1 MIHRN
6 AALAAVFVCA
16 ISLDLPSP
24 AKAGGPNPATPSKHH
39 AAAKQPEI
47 KQALGRPLIDSA
59 IPLQEIQDFIDA
71 RIPPM
76 PRAKSAAEWDAYAR
90 RARQEALDRAVF
102 RGEAAH
108 WRQLPTRVEWLETI
122 DGGPGYKIRKLRYE
136 AVPGL
141 WIPALLYEPTEFKTP
156 KVPVSLAVNGHDLAG
171 KAVPYKQLR
180 CINQAKRGM
189 IVLNTEYL
197 HMGQLTAPNYD
208 HYRMNQLDLC
218 GTSGLAPFYL
228 VMSRGLD
235 ILLAHEHADPT
246 RVAVQGLS
254 GGGWQTITISSLD
267 TRVTLCNPVAGYS
280 SLRTRVRNVSDLG
293 DSEQNAADLETV
305 VDYAQMTAMLA
316 PRPALLT
323 YNFGDNCC
331 FKADHALPPLV
342 GAAGP
347 IYELYGKAH
356 NLRTHINLDPGT
368 HNYGLDNRQQL
379 YRMLKDFFFADRSDI
394 TVTEIPSD
402 AEIKTPEQLKVELPP
417 RNEDFNTLARRLA
430 AALPRDGEL
439 PKTPE
444 KTAAWRAARRS
455 ELAKIVHAHSWNAL
469 PMTITIRPVG
479 ADRERDGWLRVG
491 DLWTV
496 PFVELRPPK
505 VSGDVIVIADEGRAA
520 AADVVDAQ
528 LRSGRSV
535 TAVDL
540 YNFGEAKTT
549 QRPSLFAIAVSS
561 VGERPLG
568 IQSSQLA
575 AIARFVRH
583 ATGKSPALAA
593 LGPRSSLIATVAA
606 AIEPAAIGGLE
617 LHGAYHSLKEVIEK
631 NLTVEQ
637 APELFCFGLLERFD
651 MPQLLALAAPRPVR
665 IQTAA
670 LPPH

>member
-1 MIHRN
+1 MHRT
-6 AALAAVFVCA
+6 AALAVVFLCA
-16 ISLDLPSP
+16 PGLIIPSP
-24 AKAGGPNPATPSKHH
+24 TVVKGPGPATLS
-39 AAAKQPEI
+39 EI
-47 KQALGRPLIDSA
+47 KQALGRPLLDPS
-59 IPLQEIQDFIDA
+59 IPLQEIQDFVDA
-71 RIPPM
+71 RIPSM
-76 PRAKSAAEWDAYAR
+76 PPVHSAAEWDAYAR
-90 RARQEALDRAVF
+90 RARQETLDRAVF
-102 RGEAAH
+102 RGEAAR
-108 WRQLPTRVEWLETI
+108 WRQIPTRAEWLETI

-141 WIPALLYEPTEFKTP
+141 WIPALLYEPTDFKTAT
-156 KVPVSLAVNGHDLAG
+156 VPVCMAVNGHELAG

-246 RVAVQGLS
+246 RVTVQGLS
-254 GGGWQTITISSLD
+254 GGGWQTITISALD
-267 TRVTLCNPVAGYS
+267 TRVTLSNPVAGYS
-280 SLRTRVRNVSDLG
+280 SLRTRIRNVSDLG

-323 YNFGDNCC
+323 YNFADNCC

-342 GAAGP
+342 GAARP
-347 IYELYGKAH
+347 IYELYGKAD

-368 HNYGLDNRQQL
+368 HNFGLDNRQHL
-379 YRMLKDFFFADRSDI
+379 YGMLKDFFFADRPDI
-394 TVTEIPSD
+394 TATEIPSE
-402 AEIKTPEQLKVELPP
+402 AEVKTPEQLKVELPAK
-417 RNEDFNTLARRLA
+417 NEDFNSLARRLA
-430 AALPRDGEL
+430 VDLPRNAGL

-444 KTAAWRAARRS
+444 ETAAWRKARRP
-455 ELAKIVHAHSWNAL
+455 ELAKLVHAHAWNAL
-469 PMTITIRPVG
+469 PMTIAHRG
-479 ADRERDGWLRVG
+479 AGAAHERDGWLRVG
-491 DLWTV
+491 NHWTL
-496 PFVELRPPK
+496 PFVELTPPK
-505 VSGDVIVIADEGRAA
+505 ASGSVIVIADSGRAA
-520 AADVVDAQ
+520 AADIVDAQ
-528 LRSGRSV
+528 LRAGQRV
-535 TAVDL
+535 LAVDL
-540 YNFGEAKTT
+540 YNFGESKTS

-575 AIARFVRH
+575 AVARWMREDV
-583 ATGKSPALAA
+583 GNSPAVVAS
-593 LGPRSSLIATVAA
+593 GPRSSLIAVVAA
-606 AIEPAAIGGLE
+606 AIEPEAIGGLE
-617 LHGAYHSLKEVIEK
+617 LDGAYDSLRQVIEK

-651 MPQLLALAAPRPVR
+651 MPQLLALAAPRLVR
-665 IQTAA
+665 VRTAS
-670 LPPH
+670 LPPMRPLD